1 MPSQSEILIF
11 GVGLVVFWL
20 LVNLLHRA
28 LSLEN
33 YGLKLTWVFI
43 KYESQRFKALIEKM
57 SEGRRGVWRAFSNLS
72 LVLGVGLM
80 AFSIYFLSENL
91 LRFASPGDVGS
102 PVVPVLPGLTIQ
114 VYWLPYFVVA
124 FLLAALTHEIAHG
137 VVARLEGV
145 GIRSAGLFLALVQPG
160 GFVEPDEEGLERS
173 PTVSKMRILSAGSS
187 INLLT
192 GLLVFLLLAG
202 VFSNAPSGIVV
213 MGALEDGP
221 LERAG
226 IQRWD
231 VIYAINGT
239 QTRTILD
246 LGELM
251 ADVTPGDRLL
261 LSTSKGDLPIS
272 SSFDPDD
279 PDRAVIGITSSMPY
293 LASRLGLGFFWDTQ
307 LYTTL
312 NWMFVLLVNLAII
325 NMLPIPL
332 FDGDRFLQYF
342 FQRYGKK
349 SWMKTFFNVL
359 SLFLIGANMALSM
372 TSGLFPF

>member
-1 MPSQSEILIF
+1 MPSQTEILVF
-11 GVGLVVFWL
+11 AAGLLVFWL
-20 LVNLLHRA
+20 FANLLHKA

-33 YGLKLTWVFI
+33 YGLKLSWIFI
-43 KYESQRFKALIEKM
+43 KYESQRFKAFIENV
-57 SEGRRGVWRAFSNLS
+57 SQWSREAWRAFSNLS
-72 LVLGVGLM
+72 LALGVGLM
-80 AFSIYFLSENL
+80 AFSIYFLSDNL
-91 LRFASPGDVGS
+91 LKFVRPGGVGS

-114 VYWLPYFVVA
+114 VHWLPYFVLA

-145 GIRSAGLFLALVQPG
+145 RVKSAGLFLALVQPG
-160 GFVEPDEEGLERS
+160 GFVEPDEKSLEDS

-192 GLLVFLLLAG
+192 GLLVSLLLAV
-202 VFSNAPSGIVV
+202 VFFRAPSGIVV
-213 MGALEDGP
+213 LGVLEEGP
-221 LERAG
+221 LEQAG

-239 QTRTILD
+239 QMRTIID

-251 ADVTPGDRLL
+251 ANVTPADKLI
-261 LSTSKGDLPIS
+261 LSTSRGDLLIAS
-272 SSFDPDD
+272 SSDPDD
-279 PDRAVIGITSSMPY
+279 PDRAVIGLTSSMPY
-293 LASRLGLGFFWDTQ
+293 VASRLGLGFFWDTQ

-342 FQRYGKK
+342 FQKYGKGDWIK
-349 SWMKTFFNVL
+349 MLFNAA
-359 SLFLIGANMALSM
+359 SLFLIAANMALTM

>member
-1 MPSQSEILIF
+1 MPSQTEILVF
-11 GVGLVVFWL
+11 AAGLLVFWL
-20 LVNLLHRA
+20 LVNLLHKA
-28 LSLEN
+28 FSLEN
-33 YGLKLTWVFI
+33 YGVKLQWIFI
-43 KYESQRFKALIEKM
+43 KYESERFKDLIEKM
-57 SEGRRGVWRAFSNLS
+57 SEYRPKVWRAFSNLS
-72 LVLGVGLM
+72 LGLGVGLM
-80 AFSIYFLSENL
+80 TFSIYFLSDNL
-91 LRFASPGDVGS
+91 LKFARPGGVGS

-114 VYWLPYFVVA
+114 VHWLPYFVLA

-145 GIRSAGLFLALVQPG
+145 SVQSAGLFLALVQPG
-160 GFVEPDEEGLERS
+160 GFVEPDEKGLENS

-192 GLLVFLLLAG
+192 GLLVFLLLAV
-202 VFSNAPSGIVV
+202 VFFTAPSGIVV
-213 MGALEDGP
+213 MGVLEEGP
-221 LERAG
+221 LEQAG
-226 IQRWD
+226 LQRWD
-231 VIYAINGT
+231 VIHAINGT
-239 QTRTILD
+239 QMKTIID

-251 ADVTPGDRLL
+251 ANATPGDRLI
-261 LSTSKGDLPIS
+261 LSTSKGDLTIAS
-272 SSFDPDD
+272 TSDPDD

-293 LASRLGLGFFWDTQ
+293 FASRLGLGFFWDTQ

-312 NWMFVLLVNLAII
+312 NWMFVLLINLAII

-342 FQRYGKK
+342 LQKYGKRD
-349 SWMKTFFNVL
+349 WIKTLFNVL